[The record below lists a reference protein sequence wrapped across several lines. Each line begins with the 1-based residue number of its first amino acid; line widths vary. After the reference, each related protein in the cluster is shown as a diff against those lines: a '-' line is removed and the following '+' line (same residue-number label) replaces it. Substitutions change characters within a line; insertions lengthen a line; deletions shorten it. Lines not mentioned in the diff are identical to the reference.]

1 MGFCCCFMTKRLLY
15 YKVNVACVKKLVA
28 ILFLSCCNFT
38 LTYGYVNKESPQS
51 GIVYYASE
59 ESLAMLKESNLHD
72 FLILSQNFEPQNN
85 PTYCGIATANIILN
99 SIFLPIAKPDS
110 KPKNMVQMPVKTS
123 GKIGIERYF
132 QDQLLNKQTDSKV
145 KLKSVIEWLQGGD
158 PGLSLK
164 NLKDLLIFYKLNA
177 QSFYAD
183 GSGGYANF
191 IKHLEDNLAKDDL
204 TFIVVNFDRKTLGF
218 TTGSGHISPL
228 LAYNKQ
234 RQMVLVGDV
243 SISSNPWFWVPVK
256 SMYDAMNTLDGQT
269 YRGYIIVKKM

>member
-1 MGFCCCFMTKRLLY
+1 MTKRLLY

-38 LTYGYVNKESPQS
+38 LTYGYVNKDSPQS

-243 SISSNPWFWVPVK
+243 SISSNPWFWVLVK

>member
-1 MGFCCCFMTKRLLY
+1 MLL
-15 YKVNVACVKKLVA
+15 L
-28 ILFLSCCNFT
+28 ILLNHNSSFAYT
-38 LTYGYVNKESPQS
+38 NKHDLQS
-51 GIVYYASE
+51 GIVYYPSE
-59 ESLAMLKESNLHD
+59 ESASMLKESNLHD

-85 PTYCGIATANIILN
+85 PTYCGIATVNMILN
-99 SIFLPIAKPDS
+99 SIFLPLASPDS
-110 KPKNMVQMPVKTS
+110 KPKHIVKMQVKTS
-123 GKIGIERYF
+123 GGISIERYF
-132 QDQLLNKQTDSKV
+132 QDQLLNNQTDAKV
-145 KLKSVIEWLQGGD
+145 KAKAVIEFLQGKD

-164 NLKDLLIFYKLNA
+164 NLKDLLVFYKLNA

-204 TFIVVNFDRKTLGF
+204 TFIVVNFDRKALGF

-243 SISSNPWFWVPVK
+243 STSSNPWFWVPVK
-256 SMYDAMNTLDGQT
+256 NLYESMNTLDGQT
-269 YRGYIIVKKM
+269 YRGYVVVKKL